1 MSVPPP
7 PLLEEAEAE
16 AENSND
22 EAKAPGEAMKEE
34 EDSSDNEADA
44 GWIEGKSG
52 LDFKI
57 MCLIWFWEMSMTC
70 DNDGHLVSSLVLV
83 HWIWFMIHDNDW
95 VL

>member
-1 MSVPPP
+1 MWLFRNALSKSLLGLLQMTSEQNLAAESMSVPPP

-57 MCLIWFWEMSMTC
+57 MCLI
-70 DNDGHLVSSLVLV
+70 
-83 HWIWFMIHDNDW
+83 
-95 VL
+95 